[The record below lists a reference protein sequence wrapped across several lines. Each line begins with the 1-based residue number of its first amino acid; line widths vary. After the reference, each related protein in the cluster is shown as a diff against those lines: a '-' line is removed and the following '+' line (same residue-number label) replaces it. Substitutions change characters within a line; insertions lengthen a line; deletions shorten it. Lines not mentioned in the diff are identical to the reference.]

1 MINTCMTVRKGEA
14 NSHQV
19 SDNDRRESR
28 TDRQTERKI
37 DRQTDRLR
45 DGWTNRYTDR

>member
-19 SDNDRRESR
+19 S
-28 TDRQTERKI
+28 TELTYYVYPI
-37 DRQTDRLR
+37 
-45 DGWTNRYTDR
+45 